1 MNPEQEIIL
10 NQAIAL
16 SLLYGEL
23 ARLQG
28 MEAREIMNLTCA
40 NVANVKKDAD
50 ETTRMQFLQQA
61 ELETSIIQDFDNDI

>member
-1 MNPEQEIIL
+1 MNPKQEIIL

-23 ARLQG
+23 ARLKG

-40 NVANVKKDAD
+40 NVSRVKKDAD

-61 ELETSIIQDFDNDI
+61 ELETSLIQDFDNDI